1 MMQTFRFSELI
12 GVWEGDKLPLLDSSL
27 SEIYKTRDEKPESDG
42 FSNVD
47 GWQKLMNGRDQLQNL
62 KVLIY
67 QKALEY
73 CNMHEKVNALEFTS
87 FFANVNGPGASNC
100 MHHHNFGE
108 ISGVFWLKAPRKS
121 GDLIIM
127 NPYPQQH
134 WNTSVRPK
142 TDRNALVLTPKAN
155 HGVFFNSNLVHYVDV
170 NRSDRDRVSVACHLR
185 ILD

>member
-1 MMQTFRFSELI
+1 MQTFSFTELI
-12 GVWEGDKLPLLDSSL
+12 GVWEGDKLPILDFSL
-27 SEIYKTRDEKPESDG
+27 REIYQIRDDDPETDG

-47 GWQKLMNGRDQLQNL
+47 GWQKLMNNKDTLQHL
-62 KVLIY
+62 KLLIH

-73 CNMHEKVNALEFTS
+73 CNLHEKVNDLEYTS
-87 FFANVNGPGASNC
+87 FFANINGHGASNC
-100 MHHHNFGE
+100 MHHHNYGE

-134 WNTSVRPK
+134 WNTSLKPK

-170 NRSDRDRVSVACHLR
+170 NRSDNDRVSVGFHLH
-185 ILD
+185 IVN